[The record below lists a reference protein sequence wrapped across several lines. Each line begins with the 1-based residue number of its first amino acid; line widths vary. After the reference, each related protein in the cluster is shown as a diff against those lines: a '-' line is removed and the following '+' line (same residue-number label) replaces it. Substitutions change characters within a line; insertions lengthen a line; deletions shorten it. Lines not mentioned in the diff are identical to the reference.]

1 MAKKI
6 PVPKVKTKKS
16 GSSFPLSSTLIG
28 IASLFNR
35 RPLMLT
41 KLQGTNPASWGTKA
55 WRANKLANLS
65 KMGKWATRGRLL
77 APALMN
83 PWLMAPAALLGG
95 AKYAV
100 SKSFAPYKD
109 AEGNWTKEGLEQ
121 MSQARMEREERTR
134 ANAAKRGEL
143 AWMDDPNFDFWGGG
157 LKASKL
163 ADYPEL
169 AEKYKYNMNEGG
181 IARLL

>member
-6 PVPKVKTKKS
+6 PVPKTKS
-16 GSSFPLSSTLIG
+16 TTSFPLTSALLG
-28 IASLFNR
+28 IASIFNR
-35 RPLMLT
+35 RPLMLS
-41 KLQGTNPASWGTKA
+41 KLQGTNPASWGSQA
-55 WRANKLANLS
+55 WRANKLTNLS
-65 KMGKWATRGRLL
+65 KMGKFARMGRFA

-83 PWLMAPAALLGG
+83 PWLAVPAALLSG

-100 SKSFAPYKD
+100 SRSFAPYKD
-109 AEGNWTKEGLEQ
+109 EEGKWTAEGLER
-121 MSQARMEREERTR
+121 MSQEEAAREKRTR

-157 LKASKL
+157 LQASKL

-169 AEKYKYNMNEGG
+169 AKKYDMNEEG